1 MSESEAS
8 AVDFIFNED
17 QRGKAAMSILLIE
30 MMIESLKA
38 KDGNMKDG
46 KYLQSFHDG
55 YLAGVA
61 LGAGAVTTYIEKAR
75 ITETTGDIL
84 SDLKTELL
92 QGMKMLKDEVGT
104 YTA

>member
-1 MSESEAS
+1 MSETEESTA
-8 AVDFIFNED
+8 DFIFNEE
-17 QRGKAAMSILLIE
+17 QRGKAAMSTLLIE
-30 MMIESLKA
+30 MMIESLKS
-38 KDGNMKDG
+38 KDGNMRDG

-61 LGAGAVTTYIEKAR
+61 LGAGAVTTYIEKVR
-75 ITETTGDIL
+75 INETTGDIL
-84 SDLKTELL
+84 STLKSELL